1 MTSGY
6 DYKEFALLFVDD
18 EEQARKYFRLAFEND
33 FQVLTAPSVDA
44 AWDIVAAANPRVGV
58 LVTDQRMPEKTGTD
72 LLGRVRR
79 THPDIVRILA
89 TAYADLEAAID
100 AVNSG
105 SIFKYLVK
113 PWEVRELRITLR
125 HAMEYFLLRR
135 ERDLLLKAKLSS
147 LEHLLVADRV
157 RSFAILAEGLSAQVR
172 NTMTALQAY
181 IELAA
186 EQSGPS
192 VSRPAVSVE
201 QRLRNLQ
208 WETEDAGRHL
218 LKVVQGIA
226 AATIEPRHAFDDQAE
241 LGVVLETAWVQAR
254 TLAEAPRARLDVEV
268 GQGLPK
274 LGCSRGMLER
284 LFTTLFRTLLRPDG
298 EEAAAP
304 DARVR
309 VVAIER
315 TQLWGADSI
324 SIDLLRDGFDTQ
336 GLSPLFMPAWVR
348 GGEEEAPDLLS
359 AFFIAHHH
367 GGTIGLRRADA
378 EASGFRVTL
387 PFSPDQIRRPALD
400 DDAAQKIFDT
410 LPRWEALE
418 RGA

>member
-6 DYKEFALLFVDD
+6 DYKEFAILFVDD

-33 FQVLTAPSVDA
+33 FKVLTAPSVDA
-44 AWDIVAAANPRVGV
+44 AWELVTAAAPPIGV
-58 LVTDQRMPEKTGTD
+58 IVTDQRMPEKTGTD

-105 SIFKYLVK
+105 AIFKYLVK

-192 VSRPAVSVE
+192 VARPTVSVE

-226 AATIEPRHAFDDQAE
+226 AATIETRHAYDDRAE
-241 LGVVLETAWVQAR
+241 LGTLLETAWVQAR

-268 GQGLPK
+268 GQALPQ
-274 LGCSRGMLER
+274 LGCSRSMLER

-298 EEAAAP
+298 DEETLP

-309 VVAIER
+309 VIATER
-315 TQLWGADSI
+315 TQLWGADGI
-324 SIDLLRDGFDTQ
+324 AIDLVRDGFDTQ

-348 GGEEEAPDLLS
+348 GAEDDAPDLLS

-367 GGTIGLRRADA
+367 GGTIGLHRTDSQS
-378 EASGFRVTL
+378 SGFRVTL
-387 PFSPDQIRRPALD
+387 PFTPEQIHRPALD
-400 DDAAQKIFDT
+400 QDAAQKLFDT

-418 RGA
+418 RGG

>member
-6 DYKEFALLFVDD
+6 DHKEFALLFVDD
-18 EEQARKYFRLAFEND
+18 EEQARKYFKLAFEND

-44 AWDIVAAANPRVGV
+44 AWEIVAAASPRVGV
-58 LVTDQRMPEKTGTD
+58 IITDQRMPEKTGTD

-79 THPDIVRILA
+79 TNPDIVRILA

-105 SIFKYLVK
+105 AIFKYLVK

-157 RSFAILAEGLSAQVR
+157 RSFAILAEGLSTQVR

-186 EQSGPS
+186 EQSGPTA
-192 VSRPAVSVE
+192 SRPLVSVE

-226 AATIEPRHAFDDQAE
+226 AATTEPRHAFDDQAE
-241 LGVVLETAWVQAR
+241 LTTLLETAWVQAR

-268 GQGLPK
+268 AQDLPK

-298 EEAAAP
+298 DDEGAA

-309 VVAIER
+309 VLATER
-315 TQLWGADSI
+315 AQLWGAESVTI
-324 SIDLLRDGFDTQ
+324 EIVRDGFDTQ
-336 GLSPLFMPAWVR
+336 RLTPLFMPAWVR
-348 GGEEEAPDLLS
+348 GGEEDSPDLLS

-367 GGTIGLRRADA
+367 GGTIGLKRAQA
-378 EASGFRVTL
+378 GASGFSLTL
-387 PFSPDQIRRPALD
+387 PFVPESIRRPALA

>member
-6 DYKEFALLFVDD
+6 DYKEFAVLFVDD
-18 EEQARKYFRLAFEND
+18 EEQARKYFKLAFEND

-44 AWDIVAAANPRVGV
+44 AWAIVAAASPRVGV

-79 THPDIVRILA
+79 THPEIVRILA

-105 SIFKYLVK
+105 AIFKYLVK

-125 HAMEYFLLRR
+125 HAMEYFMLRR

-181 IELAA
+181 VELAA
-186 EQSGPS
+186 EQSGSNAP
-192 VSRPAVSVE
+192 RPAVSVE

-226 AATIEPRHAFDDQAE
+226 AATIEPRHAYDDQAE
-241 LGVVLETAWVQAR
+241 LGVLLETAWVQAR

-268 GQGLPK
+268 APDLPK
-274 LGCSRGMLER
+274 LLCSRGMLER
-284 LFTTLFRTLLRPDG
+284 LFTTLFRTLLRPDTE
-298 EEAAAP
+298 EEALP

-309 VVAIER
+309 VVARER

-324 SIDLLRDGFDTQ
+324 SIELVRDGFDTQ
-336 GLSPLFMPAWVR
+336 RLSPLFMPAWVR
-348 GGEEEAPDLLS
+348 GAEGDAPDLLS

-367 GGTIGLRRADA
+367 GGTIGLHRTDA
-378 EASGFRVTL
+378 VASGFRVTL
-387 PFSPDQIRRPALD
+387 PFAPDQIRRPALD
-400 DDAAQKIFDT
+400 EDATAKIFDT